1 MAEMNTGRAVETGK
15 TGIPVPAFRYSLH
28 GTFPAVKTLIFC
40 LGIIRIPNPG
50 SRADFHTKELTLR
63 GPSSRGNRFPPE
75 KAFRNYATETW
86 TAASLSAV
94 EMHAFR
100 QDALAFRKESSLPP
114 GLASGSRKRLRRSKR
129 YGNHSI
135 LIHDGFGIRY
145 DRFIRALMNHGRND
159 GFVPLP
165 FTGCDSYNPIR
176 IMFSISWFPFYSRS
190 SSSFPLHAETVL
202 QHYYPGL

>member
-1 MAEMNTGRAVETGK
+1 MPAGNSGIKVVGRKVLFFMAEMNTGRAVETGK

-40 LGIIRIPNPG
+40 LGIIRISNPG

-75 KAFRNYATETW
+75 KAFPNFATETW
-86 TAASLSAV
+86 TAASLSDV

-135 LIHDGFGIRY
+135 LIHDGFEIR
-145 DRFIRALMNHGRND
+145 
-159 GFVPLP
+159 
-165 FTGCDSYNPIR
+165 
-176 IMFSISWFPFYSRS
+176 
-190 SSSFPLHAETVL
+190 LHRVFL
-202 QHYYPGL
+202 V